1 MIAKKIEK
9 TKQKENKTR
18 KILNRKPYV
27 ALERKTTSTF
37 INKHNQTKKKGK
49 RTTKTY
55 SNRFF
60 HAFSFL
66 SSQTSVK

>member
-37 INKHNQTKKKGK
+37 INKHNQTKKKK
-49 RTTKTY
+49 KKKKAKEQRKHIQTV
-55 SNRFF
+55 SFMRFLF
-60 HAFSFL
+60 
-66 SSQTSVK
+66 